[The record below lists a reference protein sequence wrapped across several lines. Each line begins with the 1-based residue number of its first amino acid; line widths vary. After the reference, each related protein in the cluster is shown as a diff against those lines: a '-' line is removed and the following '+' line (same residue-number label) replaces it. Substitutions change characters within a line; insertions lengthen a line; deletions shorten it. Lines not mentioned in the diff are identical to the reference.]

1 MECCSICLK
10 EIKNCVKLKK
20 CNHKYCNRCI
30 SKWLYKGIFF
40 VGYIDNKLMNY
51 AKCPQCRMIFTK
63 KDIIKEKLTEKV
75 RYNLDIY
82 KRTRRST
89 REIRSNEVY
98 IRLRDLLNEL
108 EMKESEEDKIRGAIE
123 IFKYL
128 YKNKWFLNK
137 SYFNSGSEY
146 AVPMF
151 KEIVRNKLNEFIKID
166 KRFNEWEYKLRES
179 LK

>member
-51 AKCPQCRMIFTK
+51 AKCPQCRTIFTK

-75 RYNLDIY
+75 KYNLDIY
-82 KRTRRST
+82 KRTRTST
-89 REIRSNEVY
+89 REIRSNGVY
-98 IRLRDLLNEL
+98 VRLRDLLNEL

-128 YKNKWFLNK
+128 YKNKWFLKK
-137 SYFNSGSEY
+137 SCFNNGTEY
-146 AVPMF
+146 AIPMF
-151 KEIVRNKLNEFIKID
+151 KEIVRKKLNEFIKID